1 MLFLCNDIYV
11 FGRIVKFIRKEDLDL
26 KKQILVNLMD
36 QAKLPLEG
44 SVRNLLEKSQPLKYL
59 YTETF
64 KNDHLE
70 WNEIYKL
77 PLEVVLDTRSR
88 EF

>member
-1 MLFLCNDIYV
+1 MVN
-11 FGRIVKFIRKEDLDL
+11 FIRKDFDI
-26 KKQILVNLMD
+26 KKQILVNLMG

-44 SVRNLLEKSQPLKYL
+44 SVRNLLQKSQPLKYL
-59 YTETF
+59 YTEIF

-70 WNEIYKL
+70 WNGIYKL
-77 PLEVVLDTRSR
+77 PLNVVLDTRSR